1 MSVIS
6 ALRALSAA
14 VSLGA
19 VLCLAGCGAQAA
31 GGGRAEA
38 APVPAPLTVS
48 PPFDRPRH
56 VEADPSPASPPPA
69 CPDSGV
75 LLSAGPADAALGLR
89 VQTVVLTNC
98 GHRVRKVGGYP
109 SVRLLDEDGDPL
121 KVKIDPGAR
130 RVTTAVKDPGPK
142 PLAVRPGRSARFSLV
157 WRNTYDDT
165 SRPPAVGATVI
176 VTTGPGGSERRISG
190 LVDLG
195 STGRLGV
202 TAWEEVPAGTR

>member
-6 ALRALSAA
+6 ALRALPAA

-38 APVPAPLTVS
+38 APAPTPLTVS
-48 PPFDRPRH
+48 PPFDRPHH
-56 VEADPSPASPPPA
+56 VEADSSPASPPPA
-69 CPDSGV
+69 CPDSGL
-75 LLSAGPADAALGLR
+75 LLSAGPANAALGLR

-109 SVRLLDEDGDPL
+109 GVRLLDEDGDPL

-176 VTTGPGGSERRISG
+176 VTAGPGGSERRISG
-190 LVDLG
+190 LIDLG